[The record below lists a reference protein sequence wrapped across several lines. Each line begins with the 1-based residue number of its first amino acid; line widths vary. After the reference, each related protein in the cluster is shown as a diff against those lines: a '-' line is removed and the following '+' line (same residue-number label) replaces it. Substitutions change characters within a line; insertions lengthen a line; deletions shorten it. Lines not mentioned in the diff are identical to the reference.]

1 MSTAPKPRQTWQEFL
16 DSAGGMSRRQRVVV
30 LLTFL
35 AMVTEGLDIS
45 IASFVYPEIV
55 RDWGTSLGAIT
66 ATVTS
71 GVLAMAIGSVLAGP
85 FADRYGRRSTVVV
98 GMVLFGTTTAAM
110 GLTTSIEP
118 LMILRVAACVGLGGT
133 VPVLLAV
140 VADAVPSGRRAQMVS
155 LAFCGVAVGTIV
167 GGFLASAIIPVWGWP
182 ALLVSCGLAP
192 LFLVPPIVLLVPDS
206 PGVLIARGRPI
217 AEVRSAL
224 ATLVPGRD
232 LSTVSFAAPAGTGSL
247 RRVSGVAT
255 VLSRRFALTTVLL
268 WLAFFIGLGVA
279 FLILNYLPLMV
290 RQQNF
295 SAAQTGVIIGTFG
308 WGAFI
313 GQALVSFA
321 LKRFDRFLVV
331 ASLWAL
337 GLAGIFVVAAFT
349 FGFAGLLLVVF
360 GLGLSLASV
369 SAALNAI
376 GALAYP
382 PAARATGMGWANGAG
397 RLGTLASGLLGGLM
411 LTAGWTIDM
420 IFLAMGAPVAVG
432 IAAAFLL
439 RADDRR
445 RLRRDTAPPAVR
457 RPARTAE

>member
-66 ATVTS
+66 TTVTA

-85 FADRYGRRSTVVV
+85 FADRYGRRNTIVA
-98 GMVLFGTTTAAM
+98 GMLLFGTTTAAM

-118 LMILRVAACVGLGGT
+118 LMILRVTACLGLGGT

-192 LFLVPPIVLLVPDS
+192 LCLVPAIVLLVPDA

-217 AEVRSAL
+217 AEARRAL
-224 ATLVPGRD
+224 ASLVPGRD
-232 LSTVSFAAPAGTGSL
+232 LSTVSFAAPAGTGPR
-247 RRVSGVAT
+247 RRVSGAT
-255 VLSRRFALTTVLL
+255 VLTRHLAFTTVLL

-313 GQALVSFA
+313 GQVLVSFA

-337 GLAGIFVVAAFT
+337 GLAGLFVVAAFT
-349 FGFAGLLLVVF
+349 FGFAGLLLIVF

-376 GALAYP
+376 GAVAYP

-420 IFLAMGAPVAVG
+420 IFLAMGVPVAVG
-432 IAAAFLL
+432 IAAALLL

-445 RLRRDTAPPAVR
+445 RRRRDTAPPSVR
-457 RPARTAE
+457 RPAPAAE